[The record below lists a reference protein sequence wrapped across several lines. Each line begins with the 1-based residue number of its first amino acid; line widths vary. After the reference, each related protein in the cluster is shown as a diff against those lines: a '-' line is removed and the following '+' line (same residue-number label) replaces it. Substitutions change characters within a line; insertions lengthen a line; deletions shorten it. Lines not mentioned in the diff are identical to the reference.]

1 MTIAPQRSMAGS
13 RAPHPVAAIVDPR
26 ACSSPMLRL
35 LAAELGGRGAAV
47 IGSVADAHRAAAA
60 GVRVVG
66 CCAPPLGSVAFAGSA
81 LRSALGG
88 PRQFGTVVVAG
99 ARAVE
104 AAPAAG
110 LRAEPLPEHLPE
122 PLAPIARE
130 ELRAAWGVAE
140 GESAC
145 VLLANPASACDART
159 ALDIAGRTALLGGP
173 VVLVVH
179 PDSGSMSHARR
190 LASAAGGAWRIA
202 LDARA
207 DEPELLSRAA
217 DAFLAV
223 GLRAPA
229 DAERMPPRGLAAALS
244 ALARGGRPA
253 PASAESIAVRL
264 ALRAGAAVV
273 AADGTPGAEQVAAD
287 RRFDPRRPN
296 VAARALRA
304 AFDARG

>member
-1 MTIAPQRSMAGS
+1 MTIASQRSTAGA
-13 RAPHPVAAIVDPR
+13 RAPHPVAAIVDAR

-35 LAAELGGRGAAV
+35 VAAELGGRGASV
-47 IGSVADAHRAAAA
+47 IGSVADAQRAAEA

-88 PRQFGTVVVAG
+88 PRQFGTVLVAG

-104 AAPAAG
+104 AARAAG

-122 PLAPIARE
+122 PLAPLGRE
-130 ELRAAWGVAE
+130 ELRAAWGVE
-140 GESAC
+140 DGESAC
-145 VLLANPASACDART
+145 VLLGNPASACDARA

-173 VVLVVH
+173 VVLVAH
-179 PDSGSMSHARR
+179 PDSGNMAHARR

-207 DEPELLSRAA
+207 DEPELLARAA

-223 GLRAPA
+223 GMRAPG
-229 DAERMPPRGLAAALS
+229 DAERVPPRGLAAALS
-244 ALARGGRPA
+244 VLARGCRPM
-253 PASAESIAVRL
+253 PASTESLGVRL
-264 ALRAGAAVV
+264 ALRAGAAVI